1 MHGQVRTTA
10 FQFGVTATTLAR
22 SIVVIVLVIV
32 VSIDNVIYFRVRVPS
47 KILGSTRIFFPI
59 MANVALDDVVYVGG
73 AVLVE
78 LDMMARAFLKDDNSD
93 VDRAQNTELICLFE
107 QAILA
112 L

>member
-59 MANVALDDVVYVGG
+59 VLLQRENDNIWTDKMHVRECG
-73 AVLVE
+73 ARRRRVCRRSSTG
-78 LDMMARAFLKDDNSD
+78 RA
-93 VDRAQNTELICLFE
+93 
-107 QAILA
+107 
-112 L
+112 